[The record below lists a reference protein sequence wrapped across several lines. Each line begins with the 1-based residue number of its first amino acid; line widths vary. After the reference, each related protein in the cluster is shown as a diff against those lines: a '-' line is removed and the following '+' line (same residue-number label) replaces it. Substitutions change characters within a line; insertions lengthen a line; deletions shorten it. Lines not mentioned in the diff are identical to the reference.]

1 MRHFLAL
8 LWTLTAVLPS
18 LHAQTTLGCDPDV
31 LLAVDDTYVIQE
43 SDLPTFGASLLD
55 NDIINVDVF
64 SVSVEGLPPCFAH
77 EEGSGFIFYAG
88 GSADGNSC
96 CGTFT
101 FTYSLQSP
109 NSGCIAG
116 VTIIVECEEPKGDCS
131 TIFLESAI
139 NSDQILDDGT
149 VVDTTGT
156 DCVYVCENSITTI
169 IAPHSDQN
177 TYDWTVT
184 GGSLSSA
191 SQGESTAEVE
201 WGAAGQGNVS
211 VIITGPGGTEVMQ
224 QCVEIGAA
232 PVADFAAPTPVCLLT
247 PVQFTSNSTPGAD
260 HFWDF
265 GNGAS
270 SNQVNPTHTFT
281 TPGIHDVVLTVTT
294 PLLNAEGDTVCCC
307 QDTYA
312 LEIEVL
318 SEKGPDIECITTLC
332 EGDSACYWTN
342 TTCPGATYDWTV
354 TDANG
359 NAVTFSGQNTP
370 EICLQWDQGPF
381 GEVSLAVSGCSGICD
396 QPSTVQV
403 PIISSTA
410 TISGPDIVCPGDV
423 VVYSVPKWMD
433 VVYDWTVTGG
443 TVASTDGNQVSVIWG
458 PAGVGTLHVSY
469 ESPFLLGLKAHDAPD
484 CSGEGHL
491 TVDILPELSFTSAP
505 TTACTGESLTFAT
518 NATVSID
525 WQVSAP
531 GIGSTSGA
539 FYTVTF
545 PSAGAYTVT
554 ASDPG
559 SNYCNPDI
567 SVTVVV
573 VDPPNPVISGP
584 TEGCTG
590 EDLLYFVDPVEPG
603 INYSW
608 SVSPSQGTLSN
619 YFGTNTTVNWSSAA
633 PDHELFLSAY
643 RSTAPVCDANTSIEF
658 NPLSPVM
665 PLGLDQD
672 TACANQIES
681 YLLSTSGATNGEEF
695 TWSISPTTA
704 GSVVDGQGTEQ
715 VEIQWND
722 HTGNAMVTVVSS
734 LCNQQE
740 TATFTVIVSPQP
752 NPVISQTGDLCPG
765 AFNPAELTTST
776 PGLDHAWTDP
786 NGLQGFNHEF
796 IVQNA
801 GEHEVTVTDGQ
812 GCYGT
817 AYFTVEAA
825 PVPVADITS
834 PDPDVI
840 CIPTFIDDVIMY
852 TPTASGWS
860 HLWNTGSTAS
870 SQSHMIQNLFGS
882 TTYTVTT
889 TIDATGCSAFDL
901 YTVTE
906 SACECTGN
914 CDCEPAD
921 QLNPTAV
928 VDCNSV
934 TVDNGSALATATQWN
949 YSDGDGWTSSSSN
962 VYSEAG
968 CYTIQAVALVPDLN
982 QAGAFC
988 EVTGFVGVCIP
999 LAADI
1004 GCDITGCSDV
1014 AFTDLSSYI
1023 DQTGAGNNIVAW
1035 SWDFGDGNSV
1045 NYSLPSTPPPSQV
1058 NHLYA
1063 GGGNYQVTLTVTA
1076 ANGCT
1081 ATATKTVTIG
1091 SVGMPI
1097 LTIHSPLC
1105 VGEPGT
1111 HSALATNA
1119 VNYTWSFP
1127 DGVTFQG
1134 PVIEHTFTSV
1144 PASNTITVTAEDSQG
1159 CTQTATAVVTVHPE
1173 PDDPFAATLDEIVC
1187 FNPGNALL
1195 QAMPGFDTYQW
1206 LDENEVDIS
1215 GATSDSYLA
1224 GAGEYFVT
1232 IEDANGCFRTSGPV
1246 SVQVLPDLSPAILG
1260 PSTVCGNDDA
1270 FFQAVGSFSSH
1281 KWFVDG
1287 NLYSTAPTLNF
1298 SGVVGTS
1305 YDVHLVVTDATNNCP
1320 HSSDTVAVDWVEDL
1334 LFQLTSPVI
1343 LPCAGDDILINVDP
1357 ADPSVNYTWNTGATG
1372 SSIIAQNAGTY
1383 IATGVNANGCAHSA
1397 DFVILPAPDLCE
1409 VPSGCHE
1416 DCYAQLVCAPEGH
1429 QAYQWYQDGN
1439 AIAGATDPCHLVNAT
1454 GLFWVEVTGQNG
1466 CTSTSDILDF
1476 TLLDCSCDFEPI
1488 IEVTSEEDSC
1498 CVMLS
1503 FDNNSTGCFY
1513 ELDVHT
1519 HGEPASFYPSS
1530 DFTYISGGP
1539 ADLQLEYAGGVAPIG
1554 IIQDAVRICF
1564 TGSEGTYA
1572 GVHTVGWDWSNPDE
1586 DAGCGGEFPFE
1597 CESDTSTTTDSTCV
1611 SILEDFIL
1619 CEDDGSL
1626 TYGFTLCNGA
1636 STPFDIGHFTLSA
1649 ILPGGVQVSQSTFDL
1664 SGAPIAPG
1672 DCGDFSVTLTGV
1684 GANPEVC
1691 FMISTHEADPATQP
1705 DAACC
1710 FLEHCVEV
1718 PPCDSACATMVLF
1731 DSSYCDED
1739 GYYLEFGVSNNTG
1752 YTFGQLQMSYQG
1764 QSGTIVQWVTG
1775 MSILPMTSDILNV
1788 TLDPNLLGESPFCID
1803 LVFYEEGA
1811 SGELVECCHLPWC
1824 FDLPPCDEDIFG
1836 CTDPAALNY
1845 DPNATVED
1853 GSCEYNEICY
1863 GPSDPT
1869 YPCTEE
1875 YDPVCG
1881 CDGNTYAN
1889 ACYAFYIHG
1898 IQSWTYGPC
1907 GTGGPVLGCTVDEAC
1922 NFNPDATEDD
1932 GSCAYPLDG
1941 FDCDGNCLNDVNG
1954 NGICDEFEVEIEVQ
1968 GCTNPDAVNFNPEA
1982 TVDDGSCLWDTCVLP
1997 TLINPYYPCTEEYD
2011 PVCGCDGMT
2020 YANACYAVYFGGLVS
2035 WTQGAC
2041 DGSGNPGNPNA
2052 CPTDINEDGTT
2063 NVADLLMVLGEFA
2076 SECN

>member
-43 SDLPTFGASLLD
+43 SDLPTFGASLLI
-55 NDIINVDVF
+55 NDIINVDLFTVTI
-64 SVSVEGLPPCFAH
+64 ENLPPCFTH
-77 EEGSGFIFYAG
+77 EGNGFIFYSG
-88 GSADGNSC
+88 GSADGSSC
-96 CGTFT
+96 CGDFT

-131 TIFLESAI
+131 TIFLDSSI

-184 GGSLSSA
+184 GGSLNSA
-191 SQGESTAEVE
+191 TQGESTAEVE

-232 PVADFAAPTPVCLLT
+232 PVADFTAPTPVCLLT

-270 SNQVNPTHTFT
+270 SNQVNPSHTFT
-281 TPGIHDVVLTVTT
+281 TPGIHDVVLTVTS

-359 NAVTFSGQNTP
+359 NAVTFDGQNTP

-381 GEVSLAVSGCSGICD
+381 GEVSLAVSGCGGICD

-484 CSGEGHL
+484 CSGEGNL

-505 TTACTGESLTFAT
+505 TTSCTGESLTFAT

-531 GIGSTSGA
+531 GIGSTSGSI
-539 FYTVTF
+539 YTVTF

-584 TEGCTG
+584 EEGCTG

-619 YFGTNTTVNWSSAA
+619 YFGTNTTVNWLSTGSN
-633 PDHELFLSAY
+633 HELFLSAY
-643 RSTAPVCDANTSIEF
+643 RSTAPVCEANTSIEF
-658 NPLSPVM
+658 NPLSPVT
-665 PLGLDQD
+665 PLELDQY

-681 YLLSTSGATNGEEF
+681 YVLSTSGATNGEEF

-722 HTGNAMVTVVSS
+722 HSGPPPMVTVVSS

-740 TATFTVIVSPQP
+740 TATFAVIVSPQP

-765 AFNPAELTTST
+765 AFNQAELTTST
-776 PGLDHAWTDP
+776 SSLDHVWEGP
-786 NGLQGFNHEF
+786 NGLSGFNAEF
-796 IVQNA
+796 EVQNA

-834 PDPDVI
+834 PDPNVI

-870 SQSHMIQNLFGS
+870 SQSHMIQNLWGS
-882 TTYTVTT
+882 TTYMVTT
-889 TIDATGCSAFDL
+889 TIDATGCSAFDV

-906 SACECTGN
+906 SDCECTGN

-949 YSDGDGWTSSSSN
+949 YSDGDGWTSSNSN

-1023 DQTGAGNNIVAW
+1023 DQTGAGNEIVSW
-1035 SWDFGDGNSV
+1035 DWDFGDGQTSNAQ
-1045 NYSLPSTPPPSQV
+1045 NPSHPYV
-1058 NHLYA
+1058 

-1091 SVGMPI
+1091 SVGMPN
-1097 LTIHSPLC
+1097 LTIDSPLC

-1111 HSALATNA
+1111 HSAFATNA
-1119 VNYTWSFP
+1119 VKYTWSFP

-1144 PASNTITVTAEDSQG
+1144 PAGNTITVTAEDSQG
-1159 CTQTATAVVTVHPE
+1159 CTQTATALVTVHPE

-1187 FNPGNALL
+1187 FDPGNALL

-1232 IEDANGCFRTSGPV
+1232 IEDANGCMRTSGPV

-1260 PSTVCGNDDA
+1260 PSTVCGDDDA
-1270 FFQAVGSFSSH
+1270 FFQTVGGFTSY
-1281 KWFVDG
+1281 KWYVDG

-1305 YDVHLVVTDATNNCP
+1305 YDVHLVVTDAPPNNCP
-1320 HSSDTVAVDWVEDL
+1320 HSSDTVAVEWVEDL

-1429 QAYQWYQDGN
+1429 QTYQWYQDGN
-1439 AIAGATDPCHLVNAT
+1439 AIAGATDPCYLVNAT

-1488 IEVTSEEDSC
+1488 IEVTSEDDSC
-1498 CVMLS
+1498 CVILS

-1519 HGEPASFYPSS
+1519 HAEPASFYPSS

-1539 ADLQLEYAGGVAPIG
+1539 ANLQLEYAGGVAPIG

-1597 CESDTSTTTDSTCV
+1597 CESDTTECPPFQCENHLYQVFGDS
-1611 SILEDFIL
+1611 I
-1619 CEDDGSL
+1619 
-1626 TYGFTLCNGA
+1626 GFF
-1636 STPFDIGHFTLSA
+1636 TPDNISGGFSSAAHSHFD
-1649 ILPGGVQVSQSTFDL
+1649 
-1664 SGAPIAPG
+1664 PI
-1672 DCGDFSVTLTGV
+1672 
-1684 GANPEVC
+1684 
-1691 FMISTHEADPATQP
+1691 
-1705 DAACC
+1705 
-1710 FLEHCVEV
+1710 
-1718 PPCDSACATMVLF
+1718 
-1731 DSSYCDED
+1731 
-1739 GYYLEFGVSNNTG
+1739 
-1752 YTFGQLQMSYQG
+1752 
-1764 QSGTIVQWVTG
+1764 
-1775 MSILPMTSDILNV
+1775 
-1788 TLDPNLLGESPFCID
+1788 
-1803 LVFYEEGA
+1803 
-1811 SGELVECCHLPWC
+1811 
-1824 FDLPPCDEDIFG
+1824 
-1836 CTDPAALNY
+1836 
-1845 DPNATVED
+1845 NA
-1853 GSCEYNEICY
+1853 
-1863 GPSDPT
+1863 
-1869 YPCTEE
+1869 
-1875 YDPVCG
+1875 
-1881 CDGNTYAN
+1881 
-1889 ACYAFYIHG
+1889 
-1898 IQSWTYGPC
+1898 
-1907 GTGGPVLGCTVDEAC
+1907 
-1922 NFNPDATEDD
+1922 
-1932 GSCAYPLDG
+1932 
-1941 FDCDGNCLNDVNG
+1941 
-1954 NGICDEFEVEIEVQ
+1954 
-1968 GCTNPDAVNFNPEA
+1968 
-1982 TVDDGSCLWDTCVLP
+1982 
-1997 TLINPYYPCTEEYD
+1997 
-2011 PVCGCDGMT
+2011 
-2020 YANACYAVYFGGLVS
+2020 
-2035 WTQGAC
+2035 
-2041 DGSGNPGNPNA
+2041 
-2052 CPTDINEDGTT
+2052 
-2063 NVADLLMVLGEFA
+2063 
-2076 SECN
+2076 